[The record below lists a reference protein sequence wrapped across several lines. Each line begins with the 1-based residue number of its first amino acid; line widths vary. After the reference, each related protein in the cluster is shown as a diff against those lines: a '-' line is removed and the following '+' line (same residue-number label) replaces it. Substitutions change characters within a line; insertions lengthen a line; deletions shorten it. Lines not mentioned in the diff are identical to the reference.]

1 VKMREKAIAVSGTS
15 PRPNARALPTGQPER
30 LELGS
35 LVDLWSGPSANYPR
49 NIGLHQLVE
58 VQVERTPDAQAV
70 RFRDQSLTYRELNAR
85 ANQLANYL
93 RKQGVGRDV
102 LVAVCA
108 EPSLEM
114 VIALLASLK
123 AGGAYLPLDPDLPAK
138 RLRVIL
144 EDANPPVLLTQSH
157 LLDRVPATRAD
168 CLCLDSNWDKVAG
181 ESASNLEVEVGGK
194 DLAYAI
200 YTSGSAGK
208 PKGVLNV
215 HQGIVNRLLWVQDE
229 FPLEPGDR
237 TLQKTPFSF
246 DISVWEFF
254 WPLLNG
260 ALLVVSEPGGHRDP
274 DYLVQLIRQEQIS
287 IAHFVPSML
296 RLFLEAPGVEQCVSL
311 RKVFTSGEALTYDI
325 QQRFFDR
332 LQAPLLNLYGPTEA
346 AVEVTFFA
354 CQRNSTSKIVP
365 IGRPIANTYI
375 VILDEN
381 RQPVPIGV
389 AGELNIGGVNL
400 ARGYLNQ
407 PELTAE
413 KFPANSFPE
422 LDTDRL
428 YRTGDLARFM
438 PDGNVEFLGRMD
450 HQVKIRGYRIELGE
464 IEAALKDQSEIAQAV
479 VVAREDRP
487 GDQRLAA
494 YLVASNGVAPESAEL
509 RRRLKMRLPDYMLPS
524 SYTFLK
530 KLPLT
535 RNGKFDRNALPA
547 PAETS
552 TVQPE
557 NSDPARNTVEE
568 TLASIWAEVLDLP
581 LIGIHDNFFD
591 LGGHSITA
599 IRALSRII
607 HRSEIEL
614 SLRDFFAAPTIAQMA
629 ELMAQRGPRPS
640 PAPAAAVA
648 PLPLIEPTSRP
659 AQDDPDLL
667 KASLESCVHQL
678 FEIQVAQRPDAVAIV
693 HRDRRIS
700 YAELNRLANGIARE
714 LLQRNLGPDALVA
727 ICLDRSPE
735 MIAAML
741 GIFKA
746 GAAYLPLDP
755 AYPQEHLSLLLKD
768 SAAQALITESSL
780 LPRFSQ
786 WTGEILIA
794 GDISARD
801 ENVRPANTNPDSLA
815 YVMYTSGSTGTP
827 KGVEIC
833 HRGITRLV
841 FGNDYVR
848 FGPGRVFLQMAPFS
862 FDASTFEIWGALLHG
877 GSSVLYPGGL
887 PIASTLGAIL
897 QRERVTT
904 MWLTASL
911 FNALIDDHPAV
922 LQSVEEL
929 LTGGEALSVP
939 HVARALELLP
949 HTELINGYG
958 PTETTTFACCYR
970 IPRNQE
976 RLPNSIPIG
985 RPIAR
990 TETYILD
997 EQMVPVPHGEPGELY
1012 LGGDGLAR
1020 GYRNRPEL
1028 TQARFVANPFRADG
1042 SRLYKTGDRTRLL
1055 SDGNIEFLG
1064 RTDDQVK
1071 IRGFR
1076 IELGEVEAVLMRHPS
1091 VAQAAAGVFERESGD
1106 KHLAGYVVL
1115 RSGQLAESADLKKFL
1130 SDRVPVFLIP
1140 SWVQVLSRLPVTA
1153 NGKLDRRALPLPEG
1167 ASLPTMTPILVG
1179 ETEELHQ
1186 VSFFQETLL
1195 LQDRRYAGT
1204 TAYNICRAIELR
1216 GHLDTKALA
1225 ESLTVIVQ
1233 RHSALRT
1240 TFVSA
1245 GSVPLQR
1252 ISATWPS
1259 PFRELDLTLHQDRY
1273 DSVLREEVRTPFDLA
1288 SDLMLRAL
1296 LVRLADEH
1304 HVLVLTIHHIAFDGW
1319 SLGIL
1324 FKELSHLYRAFA
1336 QGVAPGLTGL
1346 PIQYADFA
1354 EAQHRRL
1361 RSGAL
1366 DADLEYWRR
1375 QLTGA
1380 EPLRLPFDHP
1390 SALQTE
1396 WRGSSFETHLDNRL
1410 VLQLEQLARRENATL
1425 FMVMLAA
1432 FQALLHRS
1440 TGQQDILV
1448 GVPVANRPQPE
1459 VDGLIGLF
1467 LKTVMARARVQPSS
1481 SFRQLLAVVRDVMF
1495 EGLARQEVPEDR
1507 LVEILQPPGTP
1518 YMGPPVQALF
1528 VMQNAPEEDLCLPE
1542 LEVRVTSPHNEMAKF
1557 NLTASVERRDSELF
1571 IDAEYNSDL
1580 FEAGT
1585 VRKLMASYI
1594 ALLNA
1599 VSKNPAQAISSL
1611 PLPGLPV
1618 MLVPAAESAAKPAPE
1633 PAIDSAHPKKP
1644 STLSASNGPSDD
1656 PILARLSVMWRD
1668 LLGLRSIHND
1678 DNFFEL
1684 GGHSLLAAR
1693 LIGQIEKAFGIKLNL
1708 NSLFHAPTLVQL
1720 AALIG
1725 NGAAHAHHVVV
1736 PIQPAGQRPPFLC
1749 IGAGP
1754 MYLRLARLL
1763 GSEQPFLGVPGPDA
1777 AQLRE
1782 PFTLEDFAALQVEAI
1797 RKIQPSGPYSLGGW
1811 SASAV
1816 AAYEA
1821 ARQLRAQGETVA
1833 LLVLFDGVNPAAM
1846 EGRSHVE
1853 RLQDRISIIAARMR
1867 YHASNLVAGGARN
1880 FLPYLRDRLIWQ
1892 KYMFSMRVWSLL
1904 YRIHQ
1909 RLGRAIPSW
1918 MRDPARILIHCF
1930 YRYQPAPYA
1939 GRTLLFRHA
1948 SRPKRNADD
1957 PLLGWGGLCVG
1968 EFQVCDVPG
1977 NHRGI
1982 FVEPNVQIMAER
1994 ISTALQ
2000 DVCQEACQEV

>member
-1 VKMREKAIAVSGTS
+1 MREKAIVGAETS
-15 PRPNARALPTGQPER
+15 FGANARARLTEPPER
-30 LELGS
+30 PDLSS
-35 LVDLWSGPSANYPR
+35 LVELWSGPSVNYPR
-49 NIGLHQLVE
+49 NLGLHQLVE
-58 VQVERTPDAQAV
+58 AQVERTPDAEAV
-70 RFRDQSLTYRELNAR
+70 RFRNQSLTYRELNAR
-85 ANQLANYL
+85 ANRLANYL
-93 RKQGVGRDV
+93 RKHGVGRDV

-108 EPSLEM
+108 ERSIEM

-123 AGGAYLPLDPDLPAK
+123 AGGAYLPLDPEFPTE
-138 RLRVIL
+138 RLRAIL
-144 EDANPPVLLTQSH
+144 EDANPPVVLTQSH
-157 LLDRVPATRAD
+157 LLDLVPVTRAN
-168 CLCLDSNWDKVAG
+168 CLCLDSNWEKVAG
-181 ESASNLEVEVGGK
+181 ESASNLGVPVGGK

-200 YTSGSAGK
+200 YTSGSTGK

-215 HQGIVNRLLWVQDE
+215 HQGIINRLLWMQDE
-229 FPLEPGDR
+229 FRLEPGDHV
-237 TLQKTPFSF
+237 LQKTPFSF
-246 DISVWEFF
+246 DVSVWEFF

-274 DYLVQLIRQEQIS
+274 GYLIRLIREEQIS

-296 RLFLEAPGVEQCVSL
+296 RLFLEAPGVELCVSL
-311 RKVFTSGEALTYDI
+311 RQVFTSGEALTYDI
-325 QQRFFDR
+325 QQRFFER
-332 LQAPLLNLYGPTEA
+332 LQAPLFNLYGPTEA
-346 AVEVTFFA
+346 AVDVTFFA

-413 KFPANSFPE
+413 KFPPNSIPE

-450 HQVKIRGYRIELGE
+450 YQVKIRGYRIELGE
-464 IEAALKDQSEIAQAV
+464 IEAALKDQREIAQAV
-479 VVAREDRP
+479 VIAREDRP

-494 YLVASNGVAPESAEL
+494 YMVASNGAVPESAEL
-509 RRRLKMRLPDYMLPS
+509 RNRLKRRLPDYMLPS
-524 SYTFLK
+524 SYTFLE

-535 RNGKFDRNALPA
+535 RNGKFDRNALPVPTEGSA
-547 PAETS
+547 
-552 TVQPE
+552 VQPE
-557 NSDPARNTVEE
+557 NIDPARNPVEE
-568 TLASIWAEVLDLP
+568 RLVSIWAEALVLP
-581 LIGIHDNFFD
+581 RVGIHDNFFD

-607 HRSEIEL
+607 DRFEIEL

-629 ELMAQRGPRPS
+629 ELIAQREVRPS

-648 PLPLIEPTSRP
+648 APRFIEPASAPT
-659 AQDDPDLL
+659 QDDPDLL
-667 KASLESCVHQL
+667 QASQESCVHQL
-678 FEIQVAQRPDAVAIV
+678 FEWQVVRRPDAVAIV

-714 LLQRNLGPDALVA
+714 LLQRNLGPDALVG

-768 SAAQALITESSL
+768 SDAQVLITESSL
-780 LPRFSQ
+780 LPRFPH
-786 WTGEILIA
+786 WTGETLA
-794 GDISARD
+794 VGNISPCD
-801 ENVRPANTNPDSLA
+801 ENVRPANTSPDSLA

-841 FGNDYVR
+841 FGNDYAR
-848 FGPGRVFLQMAPFS
+848 FGPNRVFLQMAPFS

-877 GSSVLYPGGL
+877 GRCVLYPESL

-897 QRERVTT
+897 ESERVTT
-904 MWLTASL
+904 LWLTASL
-911 FNALIDDHPAV
+911 FNALIDDNPAV

-958 PTETTTFACCYR
+958 PTESTTFACCYR

-985 RPIAR
+985 RPVAR
-990 TETYILD
+990 TEAYILN
-997 EQMVPVPHGEPGELY
+997 EHLVPVPPGEPGELY

-1028 TQARFVANPFRADG
+1028 TAARFISNPFRTDG
-1042 SRLYKTGDRTRLL
+1042 SRLYRTGDMARLL

-1064 RTDDQVK
+1064 RKDDQVK

-1091 VAQAAAGVFERESGD
+1091 VAQAAACVFEREPGD

-1115 RSGQLAESADLKKFL
+1115 RSGQHAESADLKKFL
-1130 SDRVPVFLIP
+1130 SDRVPAYLVP
-1140 SWVQVLSRLPVTA
+1140 SWLQILSRLPVTA

-1167 ASLPTMTPILVG
+1167 ATLQTAAGIPTPQTQP
-1179 ETEELHQ
+1179 LHQ

-1195 LQDRRYAGT
+1195 LQDRLYAGT
-1204 TAYNICRAIELR
+1204 SAYNICRAVELR
-1216 GHLDTKALA
+1216 GRLDAKALA
-1225 ESLTVIVQ
+1225 EALNVIVQ

-1240 TFVSA
+1240 TFVST
-1245 GSVPLQR
+1245 GSVPLQK
-1252 ISATWPS
+1252 ISATWPN
-1259 PFRELDLTLHQDRY
+1259 PLRKLDLTLHQDHY
-1273 DSVLREEVRTPFDLA
+1273 SSVLREEARTPFDLA

-1296 LVRLADEH
+1296 LIRLADERH
-1304 HVLVLTIHHIAFDGW
+1304 ILVLTIHHIAFDGW

-1324 FKELSHLYRAFA
+1324 FKELSHLYCAFA
-1336 QGVAPGLTGL
+1336 QGATPGLPEL

-1354 EAQHRRL
+1354 EAERKRL
-1361 RSGAL
+1361 RSGAM
-1366 DADLEYWRR
+1366 DADLEYWRG
-1375 QLTGA
+1375 QLAGA

-1390 SALQTE
+1390 CASQTE
-1396 WRGSSFETHLDNRL
+1396 LRGARFETHLDNRL
-1410 VLQLEQLARRENATL
+1410 ILKLEQLARQENATL

-1432 FQALLHRS
+1432 FQVLLHRS

-1459 VDGLIGLF
+1459 LEVLIGLF
-1467 LKTVMARARVQPSS
+1467 LKTIMARARVQPSS
-1481 SFRQLLAVVRDVMF
+1481 SFLQLLAAVREVMF
-1495 EGLARQEVPEDR
+1495 EGFARQEVPEEK
-1507 LVEILQPPGTP
+1507 LVETLQPPGTP
-1518 YMGPPVQALF
+1518 YMGPPLPALF
-1528 VMQNAPEEDLCLPE
+1528 VMQNAPEEDLCLPG
-1542 LEVRVTSPHNEMAKF
+1542 LEVRVNSPHNETAKF
-1557 NLTASVERRDSELF
+1557 NLVASVERRDGELF

-1585 VRKLMASYI
+1585 VRRLMASYI
-1594 ALLNA
+1594 DLLNA
-1599 VSKNPAQAISSL
+1599 VSEDPAQSISSP
-1611 PLPGLPV
+1611 PLPGLPI
-1618 MLVPAAESAAKPAPE
+1618 LHVPAAELAAKPD
-1633 PAIDSAHPKKP
+1633 IDTAYAKNP
-1644 STLSASNGPSDD
+1644 STFSAGDGPSDD
-1656 PILARLSVMWRD
+1656 PILARLSAMWRD
-1668 LLGLRSIHND
+1668 LLGLRSVHND

-1684 GGHSLLAAR
+1684 GGHSLMAAR
-1693 LIGQIEKAFGIKLNL
+1693 LIGQIEKAFSIKLNL
-1708 NSLFHAPTLVQL
+1708 NSLFHAPTLVEL
-1720 AALIG
+1720 AAFIS
-1725 NGAAHAHHVVV
+1725 NGAAAAHHVV
-1736 PIQPAGQRPPFLC
+1736 PIQPAGLHPPFLC
-1749 IGAGP
+1749 LGAGP
-1754 MYLRLARLL
+1754 MYLKLARLL
-1763 GSEQPFLGVPGPDA
+1763 GPEQPLLGVPVPDPA
-1777 AQLRE
+1777 LLRE

-1797 RKIQPSGPYSLGGW
+1797 RKIQPSGPYCLGGW

-1816 AAYEA
+1816 AAYEV
-1821 ARQLRAQGETVA
+1821 ARQLRDQGEKVA
-1833 LLVLFDGVNPAAM
+1833 LLVLFDGANPAAM
-1846 EGRSHVE
+1846 EGHSRVE
-1853 RLQDRISIIAARMR
+1853 RLQDRISSVAARVQF
-1867 YHASNLVAGGARN
+1867 HASNLAAGGVRN
-1880 FLPYLRDRLIWQ
+1880 FLPYLRDRLMWQ
-1892 KYMFSMRVWSLL
+1892 KYMFSMRAWSSL

-1909 RLGRAIPSW
+1909 CFGRPIPSW
-1918 MRDPARILIHCF
+1918 MRDPAKILIHCF
-1930 YRYQPAPYA
+1930 YRYQPSPYA
-1939 GRTLLFRHA
+1939 GRTLLFRHT
-1948 SRPKRNADD
+1948 SRPKRDAED

-1968 EFQVCDVPG
+1968 EFEVCDVPG
-1977 NHRGI
+1977 NHKEI
-1982 FVEPNVQIMAER
+1982 FIEPNVQIMAEKLSR
-1994 ISTALQ
+1994 SLQ
-2000 DVCQEACQEV
+2000 DVHEEACQEV